1 MFYRDMLSS
10 QLDSYV
16 PLNSI
21 NINADYS
28 IDINAD
34 HCININA
41 DHSID
46 INADHTIDIKTIL
59 FRKRTTASLVYV
71 DNLEL
76 KLTKKISYKFW
87 KKT

>member
-34 HCININA
+34 HCI
-41 DHSID
+41 
-46 INADHTIDIKTIL
+46 
-59 FRKRTTASLVYV
+59 
-71 DNLEL
+71 
-76 KLTKKISYKFW
+76 
-87 KKT
+87 